1 MPGFFARPFGVANM
15 FVFSTFGSTVVIFC
29 MIAVKTVAGVSIF
42 AAFYGFL
49 SGSCKPFD
57 IVVHVLFRILT
68 FILSLLSHHPNE
80 SYACP
85 FGRRTR

>member
-29 MIAVKTVAGVSIF
+29 MTAVKTVAGVSIF

-57 IVVHVLFRILT
+57 TVRT
-68 FILSLLSHHPNE
+68 
-80 SYACP
+80 CP
-85 FGRRTR
+85 FRDIDFYIIFT